1 MVAKKLILSP
11 KLYVVLLII
20 AAALLTFIGS
30 ISYKQISEFKQA
42 ANSVTH
48 TLEVETEIN
57 NLFAIYSQM
66 ESAQLTNL
74 LRKDT
79 LVTSISF
86 QKYIDESNAT
96 FKRLNELVL
105 DNPIQQTH
113 LTRIGE
119 LQNNL
124 VTALKAIAVSP
135 KVRLK
140 YSVNERN
147 KLDEVSHIMAEL
159 NQRKNFMLIKEEK
172 LLKERKEEFNSY
184 AFLSPFMILV
194 LGAFAMFVFV
204 LSFIKI
210 NNERKSRSR
219 AEAFLSSVMAKT
231 ENIVNFYEPIFNDN
245 GEVTD
250 FKLVYANER
259 NKTDFGLDPEVIVG
273 QPISKIFPFT
283 VLNGEYDV
291 LAQSFIDKKEGN
303 LSRQVLLNGKKIW
316 LESLIRPLN
325 DGLLVIAKN
334 TTHEKESVAKL
345 NTLNLELQEQYEE
358 IKETDEFLQNVI
370 RSTNNV
376 ISYFEPILDK
386 EGTIIDFSI
395 LYTNE
400 EIKNTTGQ
408 SPDEL
413 VQKKIS
419 EAYPFLMENGV
430 FEFFI
435 EAILTGKPVE
445 FERDY
450 IFNGVHMWFDTY
462 AIKTGDGVCVTSKNI
477 SKQKQDEQKILE
489 VNDQLKIQNAILR
502 DAKTLAKIGSYRW
515 DVLSDDEDNSE
526 ISDNLYSLLDCEP
539 QEFLPTHENYKKFIH
554 PEDLAGYKKNLKE
567 AIDKKKSVDF
577 SYRIINK
584 SRKIK
589 HFRTTGH
596 FQDNAL
602 IGVIQDISTQIKD
615 ALKLKEKNQE
625 LKRSNE
631 ELESFNRVASH
642 DLQEPIRKIQMFIS
656 RIEDSDYENLS
667 EKGKEFFTKISSSSE
682 RMRMLIK
689 YLLSYSRINKT
700 KSEFTS
706 VSLIEIIDKVQ
717 EDLEARIK
725 ESGVEIIVDNL
736 PTLNA
741 VPFQMEQLFNNIIS
755 NAIKYGGKEDP
766 KIIIDCKKLKR
777 NEIPNNFIK
786 KHKSYYRISI
796 IDNGIG
802 FEQEHADK
810 IFELFQRLHQKTEYS
825 GTGIGLAICKKIAQN
840 HGGHI
845 LAESALGK
853 GSTFCVFLPA

>member
-1 MVAKKLILSP
+1 MAKKLILSP
-11 KLYVVLLII
+11 KLYIVLLII
-20 AAALLTFIGS
+20 AAAMLTFIGS
-30 ISYKQISEFKQA
+30 ISYKQISEFKEA
-42 ANSVTH
+42 ANAVTH

-57 NLFAIYSQM
+57 NLFSIYSQM

-86 QKYIDESNAT
+86 QKYIDNSNVT
-96 FKRLNELVL
+96 FNKLSNLVI

-113 LTRIGE
+113 LTRVGE
-119 LQNNL
+119 LQINL
-124 VTALKAIAVSP
+124 LAALKAIAVSP

-140 YSVNERN
+140 YSTKERN
-147 KLDEVSHIMAEL
+147 KLDEVARIMAEL
-159 NQRKNFMLIKEEK
+159 NQRKNFMLIKEQKILTESK
-172 LLKERKEEFNSY
+172 KEFNSY
-184 AFLSPFMILV
+184 AFLSPFMVLV
-194 LGAFAMFVFV
+194 LGVFAMFVFV

-210 NNERKSRSR
+210 NNERKNRTK

-231 ENIVNFYEPIFNDN
+231 ENIVNFYEPIYNEDND
-245 GEVTD
+245 VID
-250 FKLVYANER
+250 FKLTYANER
-259 NKTDFGLDPEVIVG
+259 NKTDFGLDPETIVG
-273 QPISKIFPFT
+273 KPISKIFPFT
-283 VLNGEYDV
+283 VLNGEYEV
-291 LAQSFIDKKEGN
+291 LAKSFIEKKESQ

-316 LESLIRPLN
+316 LESVMRPLN
-325 DGLLVIAKN
+325 NGLLIIAKN

-345 NTLNLELQEQYEE
+345 NALNLELQEQYEE

-370 RSTNNV
+370 KSTNNV
-376 ISYFEPILDK
+376 ISYFEPIIDK
-386 EGTIIDFSI
+386 EGIITDFTI

-400 EIKNTTGQ
+400 EITNTTGQ
-408 SPDEL
+408 KPNEV

-419 EAYPFLMENGV
+419 EAYPFLMTNGV
-430 FEFFI
+430 FELFCK
-435 EAILTGKPVE
+435 AVDTGKPVE

-450 IFNGVHMWFDTY
+450 IFNNVHMCFDTY
-462 AIKTGDGVCVTSKNI
+462 AIKTGDGVCVTSMNI
-477 SKQKQDEQKILE
+477 SKQKQDERKILE
-489 VNDQLKIQNAILR
+489 INEQLKRQNAILK

-515 DVLSDDEDNSE
+515 SFLDEKEESSD
-526 ISDNLYSLLDCEP
+526 ISDNLYILLDCKP
-539 QEFLPTHENYKKFIH
+539 QEFPPTHENYKKFIH
-554 PEDLAGYKKNLKE
+554 PEDLPGYKESIKE

-577 SYRIINK
+577 SYRIINN

-596 FQDNAL
+596 FQDDAL
-602 IGVIQDISTQIKD
+602 IGVIQDITNQVKG

-656 RIEDSDYENLS
+656 RIEDTDYDNLS
-667 EKGKEFFTKISSSSE
+667 ERGKEFFAKITSSSE

-700 KSEFTS
+700 KSEFTT
-706 VSLIEIIDKVQ
+706 VSLEEIIEKVQ

-725 ESGVEIIVDNL
+725 ESGVDIVIDNL
-736 PTLNA
+736 PTINA
-741 VPFQMEQLFNNIIS
+741 VPFQMEQLFNNLIS
-755 NAIKYGGKEDP
+755 NAIKYRGEEAP
-766 KIIIDCKKLKR
+766 RIIINCKKIKR
-777 NEIPNNFIK
+777 NGIPDNFVK
-786 KHKSYYRISI
+786 KYKSYYRISI

-825 GTGIGLAICKKIAQN
+825 GTGIGLAICKKITQN

-845 LAESALGK
+845 SAESILGK
-853 GSTFCVFLPA
+853 GSTFCIYLPA

>member
-1 MVAKKLILSP
+1 MAKKLILSP

-316 LESLIRPLN
+316 F
-325 DGLLVIAKN
+325 V
-334 TTHEKESVAKL
+334 
-345 NTLNLELQEQYEE
+345 
-358 IKETDEFLQNVI
+358 
-370 RSTNNV
+370 
-376 ISYFEPILDK
+376 
-386 EGTIIDFSI
+386 
-395 LYTNE
+395 
-400 EIKNTTGQ
+400 
-408 SPDEL
+408 
-413 VQKKIS
+413 
-419 EAYPFLMENGV
+419 
-430 FEFFI
+430 
-435 EAILTGKPVE
+435 
-445 FERDY
+445 
-450 IFNGVHMWFDTY
+450 
-462 AIKTGDGVCVTSKNI
+462 
-477 SKQKQDEQKILE
+477 
-489 VNDQLKIQNAILR
+489 
-502 DAKTLAKIGSYRW
+502 
-515 DVLSDDEDNSE
+515 
-526 ISDNLYSLLDCEP
+526 
-539 QEFLPTHENYKKFIH
+539 
-554 PEDLAGYKKNLKE
+554 GY
-567 AIDKKKSVDF
+567 
-577 SYRIINK
+577 
-584 SRKIK
+584 
-589 HFRTTGH
+589 
-596 FQDNAL
+596 
-602 IGVIQDISTQIKD
+602 
-615 ALKLKEKNQE
+615 
-625 LKRSNE
+625 
-631 ELESFNRVASH
+631 
-642 DLQEPIRKIQMFIS
+642 
-656 RIEDSDYENLS
+656 
-667 EKGKEFFTKISSSSE
+667 
-682 RMRMLIK
+682 
-689 YLLSYSRINKT
+689 
-700 KSEFTS
+700 
-706 VSLIEIIDKVQ
+706 
-717 EDLEARIK
+717 
-725 ESGVEIIVDNL
+725 
-736 PTLNA
+736 
-741 VPFQMEQLFNNIIS
+741 
-755 NAIKYGGKEDP
+755 
-766 KIIIDCKKLKR
+766 C
-777 NEIPNNFIK
+777 
-786 KHKSYYRISI
+786 
-796 IDNGIG
+796 
-802 FEQEHADK
+802 
-810 IFELFQRLHQKTEYS
+810 
-825 GTGIGLAICKKIAQN
+825 
-840 HGGHI
+840 
-845 LAESALGK
+845 
-853 GSTFCVFLPA
+853 

>member
-1 MVAKKLILSP
+1 MAKKLILSP

-48 TLEVETEIN
+48 TLEIETEIN

-124 VTALKAIAVSP
+124 VNALKAIAVSP

-259 NKTDFGLDPEVIVG
+259 NKIDFGLDPEVIVG

-291 LAQSFIDKKEGN
+291 LAQSFIDKKEGI

-430 FEFFI
+430 FEFFV

-515 DVLSDDEDNSE
+515 DILSDDEDNSE

-596 FQDNAL
+596 FQDNAF

-706 VSLIEIIDKVQ
+706 VSLVEIIDKVQ

>member
-1 MVAKKLILSP
+1 MAKKLILSP

-96 FKRLNELVL
+96 FKKLNELVL

-435 EAILTGKPVE
+435 EAISTGKPVE

-706 VSLIEIIDKVQ
+706 VSLVEIIDKVQ

>member
-1 MVAKKLILSP
+1 MAKKLILSP

-316 LESLIRPLN
+316 LDSLIRPLN

-430 FEFFI
+430 FEFFV

-706 VSLIEIIDKVQ
+706 VSLVEIIDKVQ

-766 KIIIDCKKLKR
+766 RIIIDCKKLKR

>member
-1 MVAKKLILSP
+1 
-11 KLYVVLLII
+11 
-20 AAALLTFIGS
+20 
-30 ISYKQISEFKQA
+30 
-42 ANSVTH
+42 
-48 TLEVETEIN
+48 
-57 NLFAIYSQM
+57 M

-706 VSLIEIIDKVQ
+706 VSLVEIIDKVQ

>member
-1 MVAKKLILSP
+1 MAKKLILSP

>member
-1 MVAKKLILSP
+1 MAKKLMLSP

-30 ISYKQISEFKQA
+30 ISYKQISEFKDA
-42 ANSVTH
+42 ANAVTH

-57 NLFAIYSQM
+57 NLFSIYSQM

-86 QKYIDESNAT
+86 QKYIDESDIKFNKLT
-96 FKRLNELVL
+96 VL
-105 DNPIQQTH
+105 LDDNPIQQTH
-113 LTRIGE
+113 LTRVGE
-119 LQNNL
+119 LQRNL
-124 VTALKAIAVSP
+124 VKALKAIAVSP

-140 YSVNERN
+140 YSTKERT
-147 KLDEVSHIMAEL
+147 KLDEIAHIMAEL
-159 NQRKNFMLIKEEK
+159 KQRKNFMLIKEEK

-194 LGAFAMFVFV
+194 LGVFAMFVFV
-204 LSFIKI
+204 VSFIKI
-210 NNERKSRSR
+210 NNERKNRSK
-219 AEAFLSSVMAKT
+219 AEAFLSNVMAKT
-231 ENIVNFYEPIFNDN
+231 ENIVNFYEPIYNDN

-259 NKTDFGLDPEVIVG
+259 NKIDFGLDPEDIVG
-273 QPISKIFPFT
+273 KPISKIFPFT
-283 VLNGEYDV
+283 VLNGEYEV
-291 LAQSFIDKKEGN
+291 LAQSFTDKKESN
-303 LSRQVLLNGKKIW
+303 LSRQVFINGKKIW
-316 LESLIRPLN
+316 LESIMRPLN
-325 DGLLVIAKN
+325 DGLLIIAKN

-345 NTLNLELQEQYEE
+345 NTLNLELQQQYEE

-370 RSTNNV
+370 KSTNNV
-376 ISYFEPILDK
+376 ISYFEPVRDK
-386 EGTIIDFSI
+386 KGVITDFSI

-408 SPDEL
+408 SPKE
-413 VQKKIS
+413 VIQKKIS
-419 EAYPFLMENGV
+419 EAYPFVMKNGV
-430 FEFFI
+430 FELLC
-435 EAILTGKPVE
+435 ETVKTGKPVE

-450 IFNGVHMWFDTY
+450 IFNDVHMWFDTF
-462 AIKTGDGVCVTSKNI
+462 AIKTGDGVCVTSMNI
-477 SKQKQDEQKILE
+477 SKQKQDELKILE
-489 VNDQLKIQNAILR
+489 VNNQLKIQNAILK

-515 DVLSDDEDNSE
+515 SFLSDEEESSDV
-526 ISDNLYSLLDCEP
+526 SDNLYTLLDCEP

-554 PEDLAGYKKNLKE
+554 PDDLTSYKENIKE

-584 SRKIK
+584 ARKIK

-596 FQDNAL
+596 FQDDAL
-602 IGVIQDISTQIKD
+602 IGVIQDISSQVKG
-615 ALKLKEKNQE
+615 ALKLKDKNQE

-656 RIEDSDYENLS
+656 RIEDTDYENLS
-667 EKGKEFFTKISSSSE
+667 DKGKEFFAKITSSSE
-682 RMRMLIK
+682 RMRMLIR

-700 KSEFTS
+700 KSEFET
-706 VSLIEIIDKVQ
+706 VNLEEIIDKVK

-725 ESGVEIIVDNL
+725 ESGVDLVIDNL

-741 VPFQMEQLFNNIIS
+741 VPFQMEQLFNNLVS
-755 NAIKYGGKEDP
+755 NAIKYRGPEDP
-766 KIIIDCKKLKR
+766 RIIINCKKLKR
-777 NEIPNNFIK
+777 SDITDNFVK
-786 KHKSYYRISI
+786 KQKSYYRISV

-802 FEQEHADK
+802 FDQVHADK
-810 IFELFQRLHQKTEYS
+810 VFELFQRLHQKTEYT
-825 GTGIGLAICKKIAQN
+825 GTGIGLAICKKITQN

-845 LAESALGK
+845 SVESFIGK
-853 GSTFCVFLPA
+853 GSTFCVYLPA

>member
-1 MVAKKLILSP
+1 VAKKLILSP

-86 QKYIDESNAT
+86 QKYIDESEGT
-96 FKRLNELVL
+96 FNRLYELVL

-113 LTRIGE
+113 LTRVGE

-140 YSVNERN
+140 YSANERN

-159 NQRKNFMLIKEEK
+159 NQRKNFMLAKEEK
-172 LLKERKEEFNSY
+172 LLKERKKEFNSY

-210 NNERKSRSR
+210 NNERKIRSR
-219 AEAFLSSVMAKT
+219 AEAFLSNVMAKT
-231 ENIVNFYEPIFNDN
+231 ENIVNFYEPILNED
-245 GEVTD
+245 GEVID

-259 NKTDFGLDPEVIVG
+259 NKIDFGLDPEVIVG

-291 LAQSFIDKKEGN
+291 LAQSFLDKKEGN
-303 LSRQVLLNGKKIW
+303 LSRQVFLNGKKIW
-316 LESLIRPLN
+316 LETLIRPLN
-325 DGLLVIAKN
+325 DGLLIIAKN

-370 RSTNNV
+370 KSTNNV
-376 ISYFEPILDK
+376 ISYFEPVKDEKGDIV
-386 EGTIIDFSI
+386 DFSI

-400 EIKNTTGQ
+400 EIKNATGHT
-408 SPDEL
+408 PDEL
-413 VQKKIS
+413 VQQKIS

-430 FEFFI
+430 FELFC
-435 EAILTGKPVE
+435 EAVSTGKPVE

-450 IFNGVHMWFDTY
+450 VFNGVHMWFDTY
-462 AIKTGDGVCVTSKNI
+462 AIKTGDGVCVTSMNI

-489 VNDQLKIQNAILR
+489 VNEQLKIQNAILR

-515 DVLSDDEDNSE
+515 DVLNDDEDNSE
-526 ISDNLYSLLDCEP
+526 ISDNLYSLLGSEP
-539 QEFLPTHENYKKFIH
+539 DEFLPTHENYKKFIH

-577 SYRIINK
+577 SYRIIHK
-584 SRKIK
+584 SRKVK

-596 FQDNAL
+596 IQENAL
-602 IGVIQDISTQIKD
+602 IGVIQDISTQVKD
-615 ALKLKEKNQE
+615 ALKLKDKNQE

-656 RIEDSDYENLS
+656 RIEDSDYDNLS
-667 EKGKEFFTKISSSSE
+667 EKGKEFFAKITSSSE

-706 VSLIEIIDKVQ
+706 VSLVEIIDKVQ

-766 KIIIDCKKLKR
+766 RIIIDCKKLKR
-777 NEIPNNFIK
+777 NEIPDNFVK

-825 GTGIGLAICKKIAQN
+825 GTGIGLAICKKIVQN

-845 LAESALGK
+845 LAESTLGK
-853 GSTFCVFLPA
+853 GSTFCIFLPA